1 MPCDPTVSISSN
13 EWGVKD
19 NVIEISASLASDS
32 EIDFAIDQLKSDI
45 ELVRKKAKRVLKS
58 QREKIQLA
66 IGK

>member
-1 MPCDPTVSISSN
+1 MPCDPTVSISLN